1 MTGLHERLSVTVVV
15 PTRDRPELLRK
26 SIAAIVAQR
35 YGGPIEVVVVYD
47 QSEPDLG
54 LTRDDPDRSVRVVTN
69 QRTPGL
75 AGGRNTGILA
85 ATSELVAFCDD
96 DDVWLPGKLEAQAEA
111 LAGGPTLELVTTGT
125 LVDYRGKLTPRVLDD
140 DRITF
145 DRLVRSRTPE
155 AVASSFLVRREALL
169 DGIGLVDEAIPGSFG
184 EDYDLLL
191 RAARRRPVGNVP
203 RPLVRYL
210 RNEQS
215 FFTVRWQTIIDALD
229 FLLAKHPEL
238 RDHPAGLARIEGQ
251 QAFAR
256 AALGQ
261 RREARATARRVLA
274 HNRRE
279 PRAYLALLATTPLVR
294 ADRVLR
300 LLQRFGRGI

>member
-1 MTGLHERLSVTVVV
+1 VTGPDERPPVSAVV

-26 SIAAIVAQR
+26 TIAAIVEQR
-35 YGGPIEVVVVYD
+35 YAGAIEVVVVYD
-47 QSEPDLG
+47 QSEPDASLASAE
-54 LTRDDPDRSVRVVTN
+54 PDRSVRVITN

-85 ATSELVAFCDD
+85 ATYDLVAFCDD
-96 DDVWLPGKLEAQAEA
+96 DDVWLPGKLEAQVEA
-111 LAGGPTLELVTTGT
+111 LAADPSLELVTTGT
-125 LVDYRGKLTPRVLDD
+125 IVDYRGRLTPRVLDS

-155 AVASSFLVRREALL
+155 AVASSFLIRRAALL
-169 DGIGLVDEAIPGSFG
+169 DGLGLVDEELPGSFG

-191 RAARRRPVGNVP
+191 RAARRHPVGNVS

-229 FLLAKHPEL
+229 HLVAKHPEL
-238 RDHPAGLARIEGQ
+238 RAHRAGLARIEGQ
-251 QAFAR
+251 QAFAL

-261 RREARATARRVLA
+261 RREARATARRVLTRS
-274 HNRRE
+274 RRE
-279 PRAYLALLATTPLVR
+279 PRAYLALLASTPLVR
-294 ADRVLR
+294 ADQVLR

>member
-1 MTGLHERLSVTVVV
+1 MTGPEERPPVSAVI

-26 SIAAIVAQR
+26 TIAAIVEQR
-35 YGGPIEVVVVYD
+35 YSGPIEVVVVHD
-47 QSEPDLG
+47 QSEPDARLAC
-54 LTRDDPDRSVRVVTN
+54 DDPDRTVRVITN

-85 ATSELVAFCDD
+85 ASHDLVAFCDD
-96 DDVWLPGKLEAQAEA
+96 DDIWLPGKLEAQVEA
-111 LAGGPTLELVTTGT
+111 LAADPALELVTTGT
-125 LVDYRGKLTPRVLDD
+125 VVDYRGTLTPRVLDA

-155 AVASSFLVRREALL
+155 AVASSFLLRREAVI
-169 DGIGLVDEAIPGSFG
+169 DGLGLVDEAIPGSFG

-191 RAARRRPVGNVP
+191 RAARRHPVANVP

-229 FLLAKHPEL
+229 HLLAKHPEL
-238 RDHPAGLARIEGQ
+238 REHPAGLARIEGQ

-261 RREARATARRVLA
+261 RREARATARRVLT

-294 ADRVLR
+294 ADQVLR

>member
-1 MTGLHERLSVTVVV
+1 M
-15 PTRDRPELLRK
+15 
-26 SIAAIVAQR
+26 
-35 YGGPIEVVVVYD
+35 
-47 QSEPDLG
+47 
-54 LTRDDPDRSVRVVTN
+54 
-69 QRTPGL
+69 
-75 AGGRNTGILA
+75 
-85 ATSELVAFCDD
+85 
-96 DDVWLPGKLEAQAEA
+96 
-111 LAGGPTLELVTTGT
+111 
-125 LVDYRGKLTPRVLDD
+125 
-140 DRITF
+140 
-145 DRLVRSRTPE
+145 
-155 AVASSFLVRREALL
+155 ASSFLVRREALL